1 MIKHLLLL
9 SAFLWTLLDTSL
21 LANYHIKRV
30 SVSEGVLVPL
40 VSQTYIS
47 EDQNVWLATMGQG
60 LLWWNG
66 HAFVPPFSENTLQD
80 PFILELFE
88 KGGDF
93 YMLTEQYMV
102 KYDGYTYTHIRL
114 PESERIVS
122 SYFYDDNLYVLS
134 QGNGL
139 WLYSDSVWDHLTQE
153 TTTLRFND
161 VIFTENAWWFATSS
175 GVWEIGEE
183 INQVGLSGVHV
194 RKWYTTP
201 EGVLYA
207 ATTKGLYRW
216 DGAFYAVIE
225 SVDVRDIAYHNG
237 EIFVATSN
245 LGILAEHQTSITT
258 SSGAHNNQMRSI
270 AFDRAGRLWY
280 TTSDGMG
287 VVTSLKERTFLQ
299 DDTKYY
305 RGLISQNKDIW
316 LTGNMGWILERESD
330 TIIGRLEPGIVFA
343 MTEDNDGNVL
353 IAGENGI
360 DIRSPVGNRLS
371 FLRESLPDPFVTSM
385 AVIDDVLYL
394 GCASGIYKIERYLD
408 QPRVDMIYA
417 QGVSHLS
424 IRGQQLI
431 ALSFINGVL
440 VFDSTGK
447 VVENYSEFADSSALS
462 LLPSALSVD
471 DSGFIWMG
479 TSNAGAFI
487 QTKSGWENMI
497 IEGERTIYDWYPVG
511 GRRMV
516 AVTENHLMMVDANN
530 DDFFVYRH
538 PYEAFI
544 PNGYSDRTYPFGFK
558 NGLLYLTST
567 QGRHTIHTDLFYY
580 PLESNADCMPQ
591 LWRMDLYFDMH
602 TRWRDKSED
611 LSPFTG
617 VPQQVVLS
625 HKENYLRFLFGAP
638 KLPLLDGHL
647 AYRYRMNPMD
657 PNWIEID
664 GLPEAVYANMSPG
677 RYTFEL
683 QARWP
688 HGQWSP
694 AKQISINIVPPWYR
708 TWWFYIT
715 TIALLVFGVYTG
727 VRLRIKQQNERI
739 RLENA
744 VLANERVALRLQ
756 MNPHFLF
763 NALESI
769 GSFVLKND
777 PKSTMKYLNSFTK
790 LMRLT
795 LEAGTDKDHPVEN
808 EITLLTSYVTLEQLR
823 FSHKFDVAFEID
835 ENIDYDIAIPPM
847 LVQPHVENAIIHGL
861 RDLEERR
868 GKLVVRFIL
877 TDTNLVVEIED
888 NGVGREANRSQKR
901 KHHRSMALEINRKR
915 IELLSKSFHREF
927 SLKIHDLYHEGKAAG
942 TKVVVTLP
950 IIYLD
955 DL

>member
-1 MIKHLLLL
+1 MTKRVLLL
-9 SAFLWTLLDTSL
+9 SIVLWLGVIASL
-21 LANYHIKRV
+21 LAGHHVKRV
-30 SVSEGVLVPL
+30 SVAEGVLVPL
-40 VSQTYIS
+40 VSQTYI
-47 EDQNVWLATMGQG
+47 DDAQNVWLATMGQG

-66 HAFVPPFSENTLQD
+66 HAFVPPFSENALQD
-80 PFILELFE
+80 PFVLEVFQKGTDFIL
-88 KGGDF
+88 
-93 YMLTEQYMV
+93 LTEQYLV
-102 KYDGYTYTHIRL
+102 KYDGFSYNHMLL

-122 SYFYDDNLYVLS
+122 AYLHDDHIYVLS

-139 WLYSDSVWDHLTQE
+139 WVQNDSVWEHITQGS
-153 TTTLRFND
+153 TSFRFND
-161 VIFTENAWWFATSS
+161 VVFMEGVWWFATAN
-175 GVWEIGEE
+175 GVWEIGDEVR
-183 INQVGLSGVHV
+183 QVGLSDIHV
-194 RKWYTTP
+194 RKWYTSP
-201 EGVLYA
+201 DGDLYA

-216 DGAFYAVIE
+216 DGAFVVVFD
-225 SVDVRDIAYHNG
+225 SVDVRDVAYHQG
-237 EIFVATSN
+237 ELFAATSTQ
-245 LGILAEHQTSITT
+245 GILREHQSSISM
-258 SSGAHNNQMRSI
+258 SSGIHSNQIRSI
-270 AFDRAGRLWY
+270 AFDGAGRLWY
-280 TTSDGMG
+280 TTVDGMG
-287 VVTSLKERTFLQ
+287 VVTSLKERSFFQ
-299 DDTKYY
+299 ENIKYY
-305 RGLISQNKDIW
+305 RGLISQNRHIW

-330 TIIGRLEPGIVFA
+330 TLTGALEPGIVFA
-343 MTEDNDGNVL
+343 MTEDGYGNVL

-360 DIRSPVGNRLS
+360 DIRSANGTRLS
-371 FLRESLPDPFVTSM
+371 FLRDALPDPFITSM
-385 AVIDDVLYL
+385 AVIDDILFL
-394 GCASGIYKIERYLD
+394 GCASGIYKITNYLE
-408 QPRVDMIYA
+408 QPKVDMLYA
-417 QGVSHLS
+417 QGVSHLAL
-424 IRGQQLI
+424 RGQQLV

-440 VFDSTGK
+440 VFDSAGK
-447 VVENYSEFADSSALS
+447 MVENYSEFADSSALS

-479 TSNAGAFI
+479 TSNAGAFV
-487 QTKSGWENMI
+487 QTNSGWKNMA

-511 GRRMV
+511 GRKMV
-516 AVTENHLMMVDANN
+516 AITENHLMLVVANN
-530 DDFFVYRH
+530 DDFIVYRH
-538 PYEAFI
+538 PYETFI
-544 PNGYSDRTYPFGFK
+544 PDGYSDRAYPFGFH
-558 NGLLYLTST
+558 NGLLYLTSIH
-567 QGRHTIHTDLFYY
+567 GRHVIDTELFYY
-580 PLESNADCMPQ
+580 PLESNADCMPM
-591 LWRMDLYFDMH
+591 LWRMDLYFDIH

-617 VPQQVVLS
+617 VPQHVVLS
-625 HKENYLRFLFGAP
+625 YKENYLRFLFGAP

-647 AYRYRMNPMD
+647 VYRYRMNPMD
-657 PNWIEID
+657 PNWIDID
-664 GLPEAVYANMSPG
+664 GAPEAVYANMSPG

-694 AKQISINIVPPWYR
+694 TKHISIQIVPPWYR
-708 TWWFYIT
+708 TWWFYVSSF
-715 TIALLVFGVYTG
+715 ALLVFGTYII
-727 VRLRIKQQNERI
+727 VRIRIKQQNERI

-808 EITLLTSYVTLEQLR
+808 EITLLKSYVTLEQLR
-823 FSHKFDVAFEID
+823 FSHKFDVEFEID

-877 TDTNLVVEIED
+877 TDANLVVEIED

-927 SLKIHDLYHEGKAAG
+927 SLKIHDLYHEGNAAG
-942 TKVVVTLP
+942 TKVVITLP